1 MANLAPIQ
9 VEQLQRIGDYLRQ
22 VRQEQGLS
30 LDILANQIFIRPAL
44 LQALETGR
52 EDQLPEPVFIQGFI
66 RRYAEALGLDGKAIS
81 QEFVV
86 TPPPMMTDS
95 SAATPAMSYGV
106 AAPAPVAK
114 PAPQPQS
121 TPAPTVV
128 QTPAPATVEK
138 PVVAPEPIPAPT
150 PIPAP
155 EPVPSA
161 ASMAAASQ
169 PAKAPTST
177 VQNAPLST
185 SLPPMAPLPDR
196 RGGFPLWLLMV
207 GAILLIG
214 GGIGMVLGRGQAPQT
229 AEAPTEEVTP
239 AEPETPVIPEPEP
252 EPEPVALEAPI
263 VVAVQLTERSWLSVV
278 ADGRTVYEGTS
289 ESGYEET
296 WTAQNS
302 LVFTTGNAGGVSF
315 SFNGEDP
322 VVLGN
327 SGAVRTLRL
336 NPNSNA
342 AELATP

>member
-66 RRYAEALGLDGKAIS
+66 RRYAEALGLDGKVIS

-86 TPPPMMTDS
+86 TPPPMMVNS
-95 SAATPAMSYGV
+95 SSATPAMGNGV
-106 AAPAPVAK
+106 VAPAPTPK
-114 PAPQPQS
+114 PTPQAAPQP
-121 TPAPTVV
+121 
-128 QTPAPATVEK
+128 TPAPA
-138 PVVAPEPIPAPT
+138 VAKAQTPPPEPIS
-150 PIPAP
+150 AP

-161 ASMAAASQ
+161 AARAAVTAQ
-169 PAKAPTST
+169 PAKAPAST
-177 VQNAPLST
+177 VQNKPIAPISS
-185 SLPPMAPLPDR
+185 SLPPFTPVPER
-196 RGGFPLWLLMV
+196 RSGGFPLWLLMV
-207 GAILLIG
+207 GAIVLIG
-214 GGIGMVLGRGQAPQT
+214 GGIGLVLGRGQTPQT
-229 AEAPTEEVTP
+229 AESPQPPTEEATP
-239 AEPETPVIPEPEP
+239 AAPDSPVIPEP

-263 VVAVQLTERSWLSVV
+263 VVAVRLTERSWLSVV
-278 ADGRTVYEGTS
+278 ADGRTVYEGTPD
-289 ESGYEET
+289 SGYEET
-296 WTAQNS
+296 WTAQNT
-302 LVFTTGNAGGVSF
+302 LVLTAGNAGGVSL

-336 NPNSNA
+336 NPNSDV
-342 AELATP
+342 AEIGTP

>member
-1 MANLAPIQ
+1 MANLAPTQ

-95 SAATPAMSYGV
+95 SVATPALTNGV
-106 AAPAPVAK
+106 VVPEPAPKPAPKPTPAPVSAT
-114 PAPQPQS
+114 PQS
-121 TPAPTVV
+121 P
-128 QTPAPATVEK
+128 
-138 PVVAPEPIPAPT
+138 APEPISTPAS
-150 PIPAP
+150 IPAP
-155 EPVPSA
+155 EPVPSVA
-161 ASMAAASQ
+161 ARAAAIPQ
-169 PAKAPTST
+169 PAKAPAPT
-177 VQNAPLST
+177 VQNTPLST
-185 SLPPMAPLPDR
+185 SLPPMAPVPDR
-196 RGGFPLWLLMV
+196 RSGGFPLWLLMV
-207 GAILLIG
+207 AAIVLIG
-214 GGIGMVLGRGQAPQT
+214 GGIGMVLGRGQRPQT
-229 AEAPTEEVTP
+229 AEAPTEAITP
-239 AEPETPVIPEPEP
+239 AETEPPVVPEPEP

-263 VVAVQLTERSWLSVV
+263 VVAVRLTERSWLSVV

-289 ESGYEET
+289 DSGYEET
-296 WTAQNS
+296 WTAQNT

-327 SGAVRTLRL
+327 PGTVRTLRL
-336 NPNSNA
+336 TPNSDA
-342 AELATP
+342 ADLETP

>member
-86 TPPPMMTDS
+86 TPPPMMADS
-95 SAATPAMSYGV
+95 SLATPVMSNGV
-106 AAPAPVAK
+106 VVPPPAPK
-114 PAPQPQS
+114 PAPQP
-121 TPAPTVV
+121 AP
-128 QTPAPATVEK
+128 QPTPAPATVK
-138 PVVAPEPIPAPT
+138 TQTPAPEPIPASV
-150 PIPAP
+150 PAP
-155 EPVPSA
+155 EPIPSA
-161 ASMAAASQ
+161 ATRAAATPQ
-169 PAKAPTST
+169 PAKATAST
-177 VQNAPLST
+177 VQKTPISPVST
-185 SLPPMAPLPDR
+185 SLPPLTPMPER
-196 RGGFPLWLLMV
+196 RGGGFPLWLLMV
-207 GAILLIG
+207 GVIVLIG
-214 GGIGMVLGRGQAPQT
+214 GGIGLVLGRGQNPQT
-229 AEAPTEEVTP
+229 ADLPESPPEAVTP
-239 AEPETPVIPEPEP
+239 AEPEPPVVPEPEP

-263 VVAVQLTERSWLSVV
+263 VVAVRLTERSWLSVV

-289 ESGYEET
+289 DSGYEET

-336 NPNSNA
+336 NPNSSA
-342 AELATP
+342 AELTSP